1 MGRFAEWW
9 NRPIKAK
16 DRSRAA
22 TIGLFGGFWVGIIV
36 KLVVSSEGSIMDLLA
51 FGGGAAVVGMIL
63 GIAFPKVV
71 TVVLFPF
78 SVFGFGD

>member
-1 MGRFAEWW
+1 MRRFIDWW
-9 NRPIKAK
+9 NRPITAK

-22 TIGLFGGFWVGIIV
+22 TIGLFGGFWVGIIGR
-36 KLVVSSEGSIMDLLA
+36 LALRYEGSLMELLA
-51 FGGGAAVVGMIL
+51 FGGGAAVAGMLL

-78 SVFGFGD
+78 SVFGISN